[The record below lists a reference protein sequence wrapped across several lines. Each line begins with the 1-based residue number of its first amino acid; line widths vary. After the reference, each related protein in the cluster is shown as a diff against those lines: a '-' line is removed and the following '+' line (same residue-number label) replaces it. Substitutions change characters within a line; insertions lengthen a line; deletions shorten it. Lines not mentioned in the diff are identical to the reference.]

1 MLCVKNIEKRKDKRR
16 FRMLNSDN
24 SLAMNALK
32 NGKVLSNDGFW
43 SSVKIKLHQDIFGN
57 QLN

>member
-1 MLCVKNIEKRKDKRR
+1 
-16 FRMLNSDN
+16 MLNSDN